1 MSDTEQQADAPDA
14 AETPTASPAAPPEG
28 KQESFD
34 ADYVAKLRAENA
46 KYRTAAKANEDAAK
60 RLAEIEESQ
69 KTEQQKLA
77 ERLADAERK
86 AAEAELKAA
95 RAEDAR
101 EKGVPAELLAGSTA
115 EELADY
121 ADKLLAFRGE
131 APKKPAAPPATG
143 QGNVGSA
150 LPAPDIDAQIT
161 EAQRA
166 GNVTLAM
173 RLTNQKLVAMAT
185 ERTTS

>member
-1 MSDTEQQADAPDA
+1 MSEPIVEQPTPAQGDAEIQPTESA
-14 AETPTASPAAPPEG
+14 AEAPATPEVDW
-28 KQESFD
+28 K
-34 ADYVAKLRAENA
+34 
-46 KYRTAAKANEDAAK
+46 AKAREWERRAKENKAAADK
-60 RLAEIEESQ
+60 LAELEESQ

-95 RAEDAR
+95 RAEVAR
-101 EKGVPAELLAGSTA
+101 EKGVPAELLVGSTA
-115 EELADY
+115 EELVDY
-121 ADKLLAFRGE
+121 ADRLLAFRGE
-131 APKKPAAPPATG
+131 APKRPVAPPADG
-143 QGNVGSA
+143 QGNVGSP
-150 LPAPDIDAQIT
+150 LPPPDIDAQIT